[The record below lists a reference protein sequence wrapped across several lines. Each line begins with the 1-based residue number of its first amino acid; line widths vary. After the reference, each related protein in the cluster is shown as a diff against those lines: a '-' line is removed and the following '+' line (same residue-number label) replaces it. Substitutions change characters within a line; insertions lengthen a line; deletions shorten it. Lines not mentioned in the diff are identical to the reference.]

1 MLEKSEYFEP
11 IDEKEH
17 GSEFIAM
24 KSKSFFRDVCGRFV
38 KNKRAMAA
46 LVLFCAIALLA
57 IFGPMLSPYTYDG
70 MDTAIMNQKPSGAHW
85 FGTDRFGRDLFTR
98 VLYGARIS
106 LMVGIVT
113 AIINTVAGILYGGI
127 AGYAGGR
134 LDLWMMRLTDILYAI
149 PELLYIILIMLIF
162 GSNVYSIIIGV
173 CVAGWIS
180 MARLVRAQIIALKE
194 QEFAL
199 AAYVLG
205 AGSGRILFRHL
216 IVNALGTIV
225 VSVTLMIPQAI
236 FMEAFLSFVGV
247 GISAPM
253 ASLGTLAQDAKT
265 YLEIF
270 PYQMLFPVA
279 AICITIFSL
288 NFIGEG
294 LNSALNPKGKR

>member
-1 MLEKSEYFEP
+1 MLNKSEYFEP
-11 IDEKEH
+11 IDPDEKND
-17 GSEFIAM
+17 EFIAIE
-24 KSKSFFRDVCGRFV
+24 SKSFFKDVCERFV
-38 KNKRAMAA
+38 KNKRAMIA
-46 LVLFCAIALLA
+46 LVIFLIIALMA
-57 IFGPMLSPYTYDG
+57 IFGPMISPYSYDG
-70 MDTAIMNQKPSGAHW
+70 MDTAIMNQRPSAAHW

-113 AIINTVAGILYGGI
+113 AVINTIIGVIYGGI
-127 AGYAGGR
+127 AGYVGGR
-134 LDLWMMRLTDILYAI
+134 VDSI

-162 GSNVYSIIIGV
+162 GSNVRSIIIGV

-180 MARLVRAQIIALKE
+180 MARMVRSQIITLKE

-199 AAYVLG
+199 AAFVLG
-205 AGSGRILFRHL
+205 ANSRRILFKHL
-216 IVNALGTIV
+216 IVNSLGTIIV
-225 VSVTLMIPQAI
+225 TVTLMIPQAI

-253 ASLGTLAQDAKT
+253 ASLGTLAQDART

-279 AICITIFSL
+279 AICVTIFSL

>member
-1 MLEKSEYFEP
+1 MLSKSEYFEP
-11 IDEKEH
+11 IDASEKND
-17 GSEFIAM
+17 EFIAIE
-24 KSKSFFRDVCGRFV
+24 SKSFFRDVCERFV

-46 LVLFCAIALLA
+46 LIVFLIIALMA
-57 IFGPMLSPYTYDG
+57 IFGPVISPYSYDG
-70 MDTAIMNQKPSGAHW
+70 MDTSIMNQKPSAAHW

-113 AIINTVAGILYGGI
+113 AAINTLIGIIYGGI
-127 AGYAGGR
+127 AGYVGGR
-134 LDLWMMRLTDILYAI
+134 VDMWMMRLTDILYSI

-162 GSNVYSIIIGV
+162 GSNVQSIIIGI
-173 CVAGWIS
+173 CVSGWVS
-180 MARLVRAQIIALKE
+180 MARMVRSQIITLKE

-199 AAYVLG
+199 AAFVLG
-205 AGSGRILFRHL
+205 ASSSRILFKHL
-216 IVNALGTIV
+216 IVNSLGTIIV
-225 VSVTLMIPQAI
+225 TVTLMIPQAI

-253 ASLGTLAQDAKT
+253 ASLGTLAQDART

-279 AICITIFSL
+279 AICVTIFSL

>member
-1 MLEKSEYFEP
+1 M
-11 IDEKEH
+11 
-17 GSEFIAM
+17 
-24 KSKSFFRDVCGRFV
+24 
-38 KNKRAMAA
+38 
-46 LVLFCAIALLA
+46 A
-57 IFGPMLSPYTYDG
+57 IFGPVISPYSYDG
-70 MDTAIMNQKPSGAHW
+70 MDTSIMNQKPSAVHW

-113 AIINTVAGILYGGI
+113 AAINTLIGIIYGGI
-127 AGYAGGR
+127 AGYVGGR
-134 LDLWMMRLTDILYAI
+134 VDMWMMRLTDILYSI

-162 GSNVYSIIIGV
+162 GSNVRSIIIGI
-173 CVAGWIS
+173 CVSGWVS
-180 MARLVRAQIIALKE
+180 MARMVRSQIITLKE

-199 AAYVLG
+199 AAFVLG
-205 AGSGRILFRHL
+205 ASSSRILFKHL
-216 IVNALGTIV
+216 IVNSLGTIIV
-225 VSVTLMIPQAI
+225 TVTLMIPQAI

-253 ASLGTLAQDAKT
+253 ASLGTLAQDART

-279 AICITIFSL
+279 AICVTIFSL

>member
-1 MLEKSEYFEP
+1 MLEPSEYFEP
-11 IDEKEH
+11 IEAKEQNN
-17 GSEFIAM
+17 EFIAIE
-24 KSKSFFRDVCGRFV
+24 SKSFFRDVCGRFV
-38 KNKRAMAA
+38 KNKRAM
-46 LVLFCAIALLA
+46 IALILFTVIA
-57 IFGPMLSPYTYDG
+57 LFAVFGPMFSPYSYDG
-70 MDTAIMNQKPSGAHW
+70 MDSAIMNLKPSGSHW

-106 LMVGIVT
+106 LLVGIVT
-113 AIINTVAGILYGGI
+113 AVINTIVGVLYGGI
-127 AGYAGGR
+127 AGYVGGR
-134 LDLWMMRLTDILYAI
+134 LDMWLMRLTDILYSI

-162 GSNVYSIIIGV
+162 GSNVYSIIIGI

-180 MARLVRAQIIALKE
+180 MARLVRAQIITLKE
-194 QEFAL
+194 QEFSL

-205 AGSGRILFRHL
+205 ASGSRILFRHL
-216 IVNALGTIV
+216 IINALGTITV
-225 VSVTLMIPQAI
+225 QVTLMIPQAI

-253 ASLGTLAQDAKT
+253 ASLGTLAQDART

-279 AICITIFSL
+279 AICVTIFSL

-294 LNSALNPKGKR
+294 LNAALNPKGKR

>member
-1 MLEKSEYFEP
+1 MLSKSEYFEH
-11 IDEKEH
+11 IDASEKND
-17 GSEFIAM
+17 EFIAIE
-24 KSKSFFRDVCGRFV
+24 SKSFFRDVCERFV

-46 LVLFCAIALLA
+46 LIVFLIIALMA
-57 IFGPMLSPYTYDG
+57 IFGPVISPYSYDG
-70 MDTAIMNQKPSGAHW
+70 MDTSIMNQKPSAAHW

-113 AIINTVAGILYGGI
+113 AAINTLIGIIYGGI
-127 AGYAGGR
+127 AGYVGGR
-134 LDLWMMRLTDILYAI
+134 VDMWMMRLTDILYSI

-162 GSNVYSIIIGV
+162 GSNVQSIIIGI
-173 CVAGWIS
+173 CVSGWVS
-180 MARLVRAQIIALKE
+180 MARMVRSQIITLKE

-199 AAYVLG
+199 AAFVLG
-205 AGSGRILFRHL
+205 ASSSRILFKHL
-216 IVNALGTIV
+216 IVNSLGTIIV
-225 VSVTLMIPQAI
+225 TVTLMIPQAI

-253 ASLGTLAQDAKT
+253 ASLGTLAQDART

-279 AICITIFSL
+279 AICVTIFSL

>member
-1 MLEKSEYFEP
+1 MKKKVRKNSFWVLLFLVIVLLCMTAPLYAVYSPTEV
-11 IDEKEH
+11 DL
-17 GSEFIAM
+17 GS
-24 KSKSFFRDVCGRFV
+24 
-38 KNKRAMAA
+38 
-46 LVLFCAIALLA
+46 VL
-57 IFGPMLSPYTYDG
+57 
-70 MDTAIMNQKPSGAHW
+70 QKPDAVHW

-113 AIINTVAGILYGGI
+113 AVINTIIGVIYGGI
-127 AGYAGGR
+127 AGYVGGR
-134 LDLWMMRLTDILYAI
+134 VDMWMMRLTDILYSI

-162 GSNVYSIIIGV
+162 GSNVRSIIIGV

-180 MARLVRAQIIALKE
+180 MARMVRSQIITLKE

-199 AAYVLG
+199 AAFVLG
-205 AGSGRILFRHL
+205 ANSRRILFKHL
-216 IVNALGTIV
+216 IVNSLGTIIV
-225 VSVTLMIPQAI
+225 TVTLMIPQAI

-253 ASLGTLAQDAKT
+253 ASLGTLAQDART

-279 AICITIFSL
+279 AICVTIFSL

>member
-1 MLEKSEYFEP
+1 MLNKSEYFEP
-11 IDEKEH
+11 IDPDEKND
-17 GSEFIAM
+17 EFIAIE
-24 KSKSFFRDVCGRFV
+24 SKSFFKDVCERFV
-38 KNKRAMAA
+38 KNKRAM
-46 LVLFCAIALLA
+46 IALMA
-57 IFGPMLSPYTYDG
+57 IFGPMISPYSYDG
-70 MDTAIMNQKPSGAHW
+70 MDTAIMNQRPSTAHW

-113 AIINTVAGILYGGI
+113 AVINTIIGVIYGGI
-127 AGYAGGR
+127 AGYVGGR
-134 LDLWMMRLTDILYAI
+134 VDMWMMRLTDILYSI

-162 GSNVYSIIIGV
+162 GSNVRSIIIGV

-180 MARLVRAQIIALKE
+180 MARMVRSQIITLKE

-199 AAYVLG
+199 AAFVLG
-205 AGSGRILFRHL
+205 ANSRRILFKHL
-216 IVNALGTIV
+216 IVNSLGTIIV
-225 VSVTLMIPQAI
+225 TVTLMIPQAI

-253 ASLGTLAQDAKT
+253 ASLGTLAQDART

-279 AICITIFSL
+279 AICVTIFSL

>member
-1 MLEKSEYFEP
+1 MLSKSEYFEH
-11 IDEKEH
+11 IDASEKND
-17 GSEFIAM
+17 EFIAIE
-24 KSKSFFRDVCGRFV
+24 SKSFFRDVCERFV

-46 LVLFCAIALLA
+46 LIVFLIIALMA
-57 IFGPMLSPYTYDG
+57 IFGPVISPYSYDG
-70 MDTAIMNQKPSGAHW
+70 MDTSIMNQKPSAAHW

-113 AIINTVAGILYGGI
+113 AAINTLIGIIYGGI
-127 AGYAGGR
+127 AGYVGGR
-134 LDLWMMRLTDILYAI
+134 VDMWMMRLTDILYSI

-162 GSNVYSIIIGV
+162 GSNVRSIIIGI
-173 CVAGWIS
+173 CVSGWVS
-180 MARLVRAQIIALKE
+180 MARMVRSQIITLKE

-199 AAYVLG
+199 AAFVLG
-205 AGSGRILFRHL
+205 ASSSRILFKHL
-216 IVNALGTIV
+216 IVISLGTIIV
-225 VSVTLMIPQAI
+225 TVTLMIPQAI

-253 ASLGTLAQDAKT
+253 ASLGTLAQDART

-279 AICITIFSL
+279 AICVTIFSL

>member
-1 MLEKSEYFEP
+1 MLDKSEYFEP
-11 IDEKEH
+11 IEAQEKNA
-17 GSEFIAM
+17 EFIAM
-24 KSKSFFRDVCGRFV
+24 ESKSFFRDVAGRFLHS
-38 KNKRAMAA
+38 KRAM
-46 LVLFCAIALLA
+46 IALIFFILIALTA
-57 IFGPMLSPYTYDG
+57 IFGPMLSPYSYDG
-70 MDTAIMNQKPSGAHW
+70 MDTSMQNQAPSAAHW
-85 FGTDRFGRDLFTR
+85 FGTDRMGRDLFTR
-98 VLYGARIS
+98 VLYGTRIS
-106 LMVGIVT
+106 LLVGIVT
-113 AIINTVAGILYGGI
+113 AVINTVLGVLYGGI
-127 AGYAGGR
+127 AGYIGGKA
-134 LDLWMMRLTDILYAI
+134 DMWMMRVTDILYSI

-180 MARLVRAQIIALKE
+180 MARLVRSQIITLKE
-194 QEFAL
+194 QEFSL
-199 AAYVLG
+199 AAFVLG
-205 AGSGRILFRHL
+205 ASAKRILFRHL

-225 VSVTLMIPQAI
+225 VQVTLMIPQAI

-253 ASLGTLAQDAKT
+253 ASLGTLAQDART

-294 LNSALNPKGKR
+294 LNAALNPKGRR

>member
-1 MLEKSEYFEP
+1 MLNKSEYFEP
-11 IDEKEH
+11 IDPDEKND
-17 GSEFIAM
+17 EFIVIE
-24 KSKSFFRDVCGRFV
+24 SKSFFKDVCERFV
-38 KNKRAMAA
+38 KNKRAMIA
-46 LVLFCAIALLA
+46 LVIFLIIALMA
-57 IFGPMLSPYTYDG
+57 IFGPMISPYSYDG
-70 MDTAIMNQKPSGAHW
+70 MDTAIMNQRPSAAHW

-113 AIINTVAGILYGGI
+113 AVINTIIGVIYGGI
-127 AGYAGGR
+127 AGYVGGR
-134 LDLWMMRLTDILYAI
+134 VDMWMMRLTDILYSI

-162 GSNVYSIIIGV
+162 GSNVRSIIIGV

-180 MARLVRAQIIALKE
+180 MARMVRSQIITLKE

-199 AAYVLG
+199 AAFVLG
-205 AGSGRILFRHL
+205 ANSRRILFKHL
-216 IVNALGTIV
+216 IVNSLGTIIV
-225 VSVTLMIPQAI
+225 TVTLMIPQAI

-253 ASLGTLAQDAKT
+253 ASLGTLAQDART

-279 AICITIFSL
+279 AICVTIFSL